1 LVESLKHAQGL
12 LYRFQHGE
20 GFQRYVKER
29 MPLVG
34 PAVGLMLLTSVAFAA
49 STVVFLAGTRFWL
62 GLPALILSP
71 FILVGSFAVQAFV
84 FFSWIEGRALA
95 LALGHRAAKPGRV
108 AVWISRNLRADM
120 GAVPPVPWILAAIFV
135 LVPLIVLSLVSA
147 KAAAVLVALHVIA
160 PIFYARF
167 DR

>member
-1 LVESLKHAQGL
+1 VVEALKHAQGL
-12 LYRFQHGE
+12 LYRYQRGE
-20 GFQRYVKER
+20 GFQRYVKDR

-34 PAVGLMLLTSVAFAA
+34 PAIGLMLLTSVAFAA

-95 LALGHRAAKPGRV
+95 LALGHRAGKPGRV
-108 AVWISRNLRADM
+108 GRWILKNLRADM
-120 GAVPPVPWILAAIFV
+120 GAVPPVPWIFAAIFV
-135 LVPLIVLSLVSA
+135 LLPLAVLSMVSA
-147 KAAAVLVALHVIA
+147 KTALVLIALHVVA